1 MAQDANW
8 RDELATD
15 EEAQNNDQD
24 RDILR
29 VSSLTPA
36 DTAEVTFLSDGEM
49 VETEFDTDT
58 VEQLRIPVALEGVEG
73 RVLTSDDV
81 PAEAGEEYVILTAA
95 KSIINPLSEI
105 DDLEGETVAITSAGT
120 GDYDGY
126 EVSHDG

>member
-8 RDELATD
+8 REELSTD
-15 EEAQNNDQD
+15 EEEQNNEQD

-36 DTAEVTFLSDGEM
+36 DTVEVTFLGDGKM

-58 VEQLRIPVALEGVEG
+58 VEQLRIPVSLDAVDG
-73 RVLTSDDV
+73 RALTSDDV

-95 KSIINPLSEI
+95 KSIINPLAEI
-105 DDLEGETVAITSAGT
+105 DDLEGETVRITSAGT

-126 EVSHDG
+126 EVEA

>member
-15 EEAQNNDQD
+15 EEEQNNDQD

-36 DTAEVTFLSDGEM
+36 DTVEVTFLSDGRS
-49 VETEFDTDT
+49 VETEFDNGT
-58 VEQLRIPVALEGVEG
+58 VQQFRVPVVLEAVDGRAL
-73 RVLTSDDV
+73 TADDV

-95 KSIINPLSEI
+95 KSIINPLAEL
-105 DDLEGETVAITSAGT
+105 DDLEGVTVRITSAGT

-126 EVSHDG
+126 EVET